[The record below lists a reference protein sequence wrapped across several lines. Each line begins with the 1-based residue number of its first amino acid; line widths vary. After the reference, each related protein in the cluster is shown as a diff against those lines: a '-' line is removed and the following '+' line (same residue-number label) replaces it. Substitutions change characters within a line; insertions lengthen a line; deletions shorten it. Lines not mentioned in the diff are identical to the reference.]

1 MNSELLTFVKIS
13 NNGLQNNKLL
23 QEQEKKTA
31 KIKSVLGTILTMGIT
46 LVALLIPGF
55 LENLF

>member
-13 NNGLQNNKLL
+13 NNGLENNKLL

-46 LVALLIPGF
+46 LVALLTPGF